1 MLLAVFTFTSKKKKK
16 KKKKTSYGSNN
27 LRHEQFSKRN
37 QGFCKRLAYQ
47 LSFTNV
53 HNEFKTK
60 LRKTG
65 GDFIVHSSRLIL
77 HNSHFTLPS
86 FQTSHFTV
94 HTSQFT
100 LHSFLKRY
108 FIFKRQLKCHFK
120 VHNSWMD
127 DLRFHRQFNSI
138 SVISGRWKGEH
149 ERLCAMKRRLG
160 KDRILRPAWFEPE
173 TPRSQVRSANCSAT
187 RLLQFTVLT
196 S

>member
-1 MLLAVFTFTSKKKKK
+1 MFTFTS
-16 KKKKTSYGSNN
+16 KKKTSYGSNN
-27 LRHEQFSKRN
+27 LLHEQFSKRN

-65 GDFIVHSSRLIL
+65 GDFIVHSSWFIL

-94 HTSQFT
+94 HTSQFTLHSSYVTLHSSQFT

-127 DLRFHRQFNSI
+127 DLRFHIQFNSI

-160 KDRILRPAWFEPE
+160 
-173 TPRSQVRSANCSAT
+173 
-187 RLLQFTVLT
+187 
-196 S
+196 